1 MTLGQFATAVGARPR
16 WVLNA
21 LTRLKVPRR
30 YSERLARRLC
40 LARLL
45 AEDVGMTL
53 AAAYRMAG
61 KALEEADPSGTWRH
75 ESLNAAI
82 ALSIDMPRFY
92 TAYGAGLALSR
103 QYSEKVRGRRPSKL
117 KSAVQRAREYG
128 IDTTLLEAQLARTPA
143 QRVRELDENL
153 EFLRRVRMTP

>member
-75 ESLNAAI
+75 ESLNAAMRSGKI
-82 ALSIDMPRFY
+82 Y
-92 TAYGAGLALSR
+92 TNVHSLAFPGGVARGQVFAGRL
-103 QYSEKVRGRRPSKL
+103 
-117 KSAVQRAREYG
+117 
-128 IDTTLLEAQLARTPA
+128 
-143 QRVRELDENL
+143 
-153 EFLRRVRMTP
+153 F